1 MLTHT
6 IANTVPII
14 TARRTRR
21 TSRYVLSK
29 TPPGQSSFLLCVRYN
44 VRLAIHLCT
53 EKRVAS

>member
-6 IANTVPII
+6 MANMVHII

-21 TSRYVLSK
+21 TIRYVLSK

-44 VRLAIHLCT
+44 VRLAIHLRA
-53 EKRVAS
+53 EKNVGS